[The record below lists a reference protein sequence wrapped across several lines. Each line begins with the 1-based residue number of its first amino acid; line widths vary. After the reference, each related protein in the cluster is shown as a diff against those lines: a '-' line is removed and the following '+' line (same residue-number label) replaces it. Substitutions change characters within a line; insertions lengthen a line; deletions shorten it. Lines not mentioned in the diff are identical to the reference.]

1 MKIWAY
7 RESILPGLASP
18 WVPTAMEQGC
28 GAARH
33 TCGPGL
39 SLTMEPTQPA
49 VLPVHA
55 RRGDRG
61 GLTRFLAKVSSAF
74 NGEEAK
80 KGRGRKNRR
89 GGEAGGMIS
98 KGEGKKHGRRI
109 MRQRGSVV
117 YFYEENSHARR
128 QDGP

>member
-1 MKIWAY
+1 
-7 RESILPGLASP
+7 
-18 WVPTAMEQGC
+18 MEQGC

-33 TCGPGL
+33 ACGPEL

-80 KGRGRKNRR
+80 KERGRKNRQGR
-89 GGEAGGMIS
+89 GVGGGGDDI
-98 KGEGKKHGRRI
+98 KRRRKKAR
-109 MRQRGSVV
+109 
-117 YFYEENSHARR
+117 EENNETERLCSLLL
-128 QDGP
+128 